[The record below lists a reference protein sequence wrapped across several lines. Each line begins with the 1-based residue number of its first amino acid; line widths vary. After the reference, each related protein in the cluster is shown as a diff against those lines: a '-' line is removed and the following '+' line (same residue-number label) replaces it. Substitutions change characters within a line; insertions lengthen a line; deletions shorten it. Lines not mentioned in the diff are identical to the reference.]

1 MPRLK
6 NEPLVL
12 IGGGEVDKERGLW
25 CEFLEG
31 PLGELMAEEV
41 GEEAGEVG
49 AEVEVVPVREDPER
63 IVVNFTGAAGGVT
76 VALLRENR
84 PRGLRGLVVLLR
96 VEPLGEVGSKSH
108 SVGCCSASA
117 AARVLLSSR
126 TVGRELWVSLRG
138 VMAISPAEK
147 ESFPNSSAAS
157 RGVTAEGVEEVVLVL
172 GVAMGGSARVFSPLR
187 SISFCLCL
195 CPRDFSPCDVGGG
208 ERARRSSVGAPLLRL
223 VLRGFFGLWL
233 VVAARLPLS

>member
-1 MPRLK
+1 LPRLK

-41 GEEAGEVG
+41 GEVG
-49 AEVEVVPVREDPER
+49 AEVEVVVPVREDPER
-63 IVVNFTGAAGGVT
+63 LVVNLTGAAGGVT

-117 AARVLLSSR
+117 AASVLLSSR

>member
-41 GEEAGEVG
+41 GEVG
-49 AEVEVVPVREDPER
+49 AEVEVVVPVREDPER
-63 IVVNFTGAAGGVT
+63 LVVNLTGAAGGVT

>member
-41 GEEAGEVG
+41 GEVG
-49 AEVEVVPVREDPER
+49 AEVEVVVPVREDPER
-63 IVVNFTGAAGGVT
+63 LVVNLTGAAGGVT

-117 AARVLLSSR
+117 AASVLLSSR

-138 VMAISPAEK
+138 VMAISPAE
-147 ESFPNSSAAS
+147 
-157 RGVTAEGVEEVVLVL
+157 
-172 GVAMGGSARVFSPLR
+172 
-187 SISFCLCL
+187 
-195 CPRDFSPCDVGGG
+195 
-208 ERARRSSVGAPLLRL
+208 
-223 VLRGFFGLWL
+223 
-233 VVAARLPLS
+233 

>member
-1 MPRLK
+1 LPRLK

-41 GEEAGEVG
+41 GEVG
-49 AEVEVVPVREDPER
+49 AEVEVVVPVREDPER
-63 IVVNFTGAAGGVT
+63 LVVNLTGAAGGVT

-84 PRGLRGLVVLLR
+84 PRGLRGLVVSLR
-96 VEPLGEVGSKSH
+96 VEPLGEVGSRSH

>member
-41 GEEAGEVG
+41 GEVG
-49 AEVEVVPVREDPER
+49 AEVEVVVPVREDPER
-63 IVVNFTGAAGGVT
+63 LVVNLTGAAGGVT

-117 AARVLLSSR
+117 AASVLLSSR